1 MRKYL
6 RGKRLKK
13 YCYLDVSISLY
24 ESISKNFLDS
34 HSFCEK
40 CWLTPIIYIPTKLGI
55 LEYRKALYINF
66 QQSQE
71 QQKD

>member
-13 YCYLDVSISLY
+13 YCYLDGSISLY
-24 ESISKNFLDS
+24 ESKNFLDS

>member
-24 ESISKNFLDS
+24 ESKNFLDS